1 MVQIIRA
8 HLTFPSTGTTKNI
21 SLAHHSIQVVRQI
34 ILRATHAL
42 DPHWSIA
49 VRESAWRPS
58 PPKSATSRQ
67 RGRPTDRA
75 YLRRNTHSSSALPVR
90 GKHRARFAS
99 GLRILLQ
106 TFLQHSI

>member
-67 RGRPTDRA
+67 RGRREPPRA
-75 YLRRNTHSSSALPVR
+75 VEVGLHRVRNPNIDFLHAARKVRRGDADN
-90 GKHRARFAS
+90 G
-99 GLRILLQ
+99 
-106 TFLQHSI
+106 